1 MKRKTDFSRC
11 DLFGQAIAL
20 TFKGQSDYR
29 SVFGSIMSIGCV
41 LVFAIFFSI
50 RTKALL
56 SGENAFMFVSAV
68 NRRDEAFDLLQL
80 GYTFAVKAIPSEIG
94 TISLKAW
101 SQRNSEHEAGES
113 VDIPLTKCSQDAT
126 ERL

>member
-1 MKRKTDFSRC
+1 MIKSYLDSPRALYNQESLMKRKTDFSRC

-68 NRRDEAFDLLQL
+68 NRRDEAFDLLEL
-80 GYTFAVKAIPSEIG
+80 GYNFAVRTIPEEIG

-101 SQRNSEHEAGES
+101 TLEQQTNGE
-113 VDIPLTKCSQDAT
+113 
-126 ERL
+126 